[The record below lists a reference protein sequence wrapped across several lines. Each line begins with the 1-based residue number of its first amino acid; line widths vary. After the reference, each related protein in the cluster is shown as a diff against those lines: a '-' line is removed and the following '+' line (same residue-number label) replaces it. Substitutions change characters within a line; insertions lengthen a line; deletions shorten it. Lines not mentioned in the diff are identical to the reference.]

1 MGASDIVVSDFEQ
14 CFEQM
19 RHYDDSF
26 QNTLQFAYTGTVAVA
41 RVSGTL
47 LQSYHYTQLN
57 LTILSVILGLSWLAG
72 IILVM
77 SLAKNR
83 VYFVMVAR
91 RVNELR
97 NVCFDEDSPYREN
110 KAKIY
115 TDPTRPRIA
124 DFGST
129 QFFQVCLTSAFDS
142 FFFAS
147 TVVALIALQM
157 VVNHTAPI
165 VDWSLG
171 FRGFAVSLV
180 AQLGLIA
187 LFWNRKEHKHS
198 DGSRKKRS

>member
-1 MGASDIVVSDFEQ
+1 
-14 CFEQM
+14 
-19 RHYDDSF
+19 
-26 QNTLQFAYTGTVAVA
+26 
-41 RVSGTL
+41 
-47 LQSYHYTQLN
+47 
-57 LTILSVILGLSWLAG
+57 
-72 IILVM
+72 M